1 MASTI
6 KQKCR
11 DGIAKLKDTVSFV
24 WTDITTHWNKPGRG
38 NYVPYKEVLNYS
50 IGGMGQN
57 MVIYLLG
64 YMALGVTNTLFASTI
79 GIRPMHLQTMLAVQ
93 TIANIF
99 FQIIRGKLVDNTNT
113 RWGRFR
119 PYMAIMGAPLVILST
134 VFIFLPF
141 ETMTYNTKYMMV
153 FIFAIAISA
162 GQPLFQTNYTNLGS
176 VLSPSSRERANIITV
191 SSLIYSFAPSVY
203 QLFVPIFSEFTGGFT
218 DIRTYK
224 YIVVPIGIVGVFLS
238 LFCFFGCKERIVSS
252 KHFVQKVSVIDGC
265 VAVWKSKYWW
275 LRTISTWF
283 TFLESAYLV
292 LFGWIYIYGTQ
303 DMVTYGILTTVLGT
317 ASGLSMFA
325 TPFILK
331 ALGNKGTL
339 LFHNGFNIIFIACM
353 LATYEV
359 PLLYFLFLY
368 INTFINQLQLV
379 YNPVLNAEVKDSIQL
394 KSGKRV
400 DFMLEVA
407 ALIGT
412 PITIATGYF
421 LPFIYEG
428 FGLTVNYDVL
438 YDPTIRNNLFYM
450 LCALSIAGAA
460 LNLAPFLLYNLTREK
475 HAQIITALK
484 IRAINED
491 YRTGD
496 VTPHQAKDAIE
507 SYKYSMERKNA
518 VQPDIKEKKAEMKA
532 VRAEYKAAK
541 AAYEEAL
548 KKAAELVPSHEAIMA
563 MPEVAALSKAVE
575 EAKAAF
581 EAAKAGTD
589 AADIPVKEAA
599 FKEAEHALKAAIR
612 KEETIPQTD
621 ELAAATAKRDELKKA
636 YKEAK
641 FAYKDAQKLKRDK
654 EAIEE
659 FLEPELNKWSSPL
672 HSMDLEIARAVTAI
686 DKNDI
691 AACTLDISALPVPE
705 FPGTDEKN
713 EKGKLT
719 KAAKEMRN
727 QKRETLALIKKRIRQ
742 LKRMKRLTAQMFPDG
757 VTTDY
762 EADLKRE
769 LDVKC
774 ETKEEKKAQNK
785 VIKKAEKA
793 YRRFCRAYKLYL
805 ECETIITEYN
815 DRNNFFDFILPKY
828 EEYVAQA
835 AQIDAEEAAKAEVE
849 KLEKKREIRRL
860 KAEKAMKKVAKEQA
874 KMDGVKFTEAY
885 FEQYKADHAAE
896 LEEACR
902 LTEEE
907 EAKLAAGKE
916 ATVASEAEKYEDAT
930 SAPADEATPAE
941 EQVEELKE
949 EDSAVKTDEGE
960 EGGNN

>member
-1 MASTI
+1 MASTF

-11 DGIAKLKDTVSFV
+11 NGISKLKETVSFV

-57 MVIYLLG
+57 MVVYLLG
-64 YMALGVTNTLFASTI
+64 FMALGVTNTLFASTI
-79 GIRPMHLQTMLAVQ
+79 GIRPMHLQTMLTVQ

-141 ETMTYNTKYMMV
+141 ETMDYNTKYMMV

-191 SSLIYSFAPSVY
+191 SSIIYSFAPSVY

-224 YIVVPIGIVGVFLS
+224 YIVVPIGILGVFLS
-238 LFCFFGCKERIVSS
+238 LFAFFGCKERIVSS
-252 KHFVQKVSVIDGC
+252 KHFVQKVSVVDGC
-265 VAVWKSKYWW
+265 IAVWKNKYWW
-275 LRTISTWF
+275 LRTVSTWF

-507 SYKYSMERKNA
+507 SYNYSMERKNA
-518 VQPDIKEKKAEMKA
+518 VLPDIKEKKTEMKA
-532 VRAEYKAAK
+532 VKAEYKLAK
-541 AAYEEAL
+541 AAYETAL
-548 KKAAELVPSHEAIMA
+548 KAAAEFVPSHEAVMA
-563 MPEVAALSKAVE
+563 MPEIAALSAAVE
-575 EAKAAF
+575 EAKAAY

-589 AADIPVKEAA
+589 AAEIPVKEAA
-599 FKEAEHALKAAIR
+599 LKQAEHELKTAVREKEA
-612 KEETIPQTD
+612 IPQTE

-654 EAIEE
+654 EAIAE
-659 FLEPELNKWSSPL
+659 FLDPELNKWSLPL
-672 HSMDLEIARAVTAI
+672 HVMDLEIARAITAI

-691 AACTLDISALPVPE
+691 AASDLDISALPVPE
-705 FPGTDEKN
+705 FPGTDERN

-719 KAAKEMRN
+719 TAAKEMRT
-727 QKRETLALIKKRIRQ
+727 QKRETLALIRKRIRQ
-742 LKRMKRLTAQMFPDG
+742 FKKMRRLTGRMFPDG
-757 VTTDY
+757 VLTDY

-769 LDVKC
+769 LDVQC
-774 ETKEEKKAQNK
+774 ETKEQKKVQNK

-793 YRRFCRAYKLYL
+793 YHRFARAYKLYL
-805 ECETIITEYN
+805 ECETVITEYN

-828 EEYVAQA
+828 EEYLAQA
-835 AQIDAEEAAKAEVE
+835 AQIDAEEAAKAAAE
-849 KLEKKREIRRL
+849 KLEKKREIKRL
-860 KAEKAMKKVAKEQA
+860 KAEKAMKKVAARQA
-874 KMDGVKFTEAY
+874 KMDGVKFTEEY
-885 FEQYKADHAAE
+885 FEQYKADHAQE
-896 LEEACR
+896 LEEASR
-902 LTEEE
+902 LPEDD
-907 EAKLAAGKE
+907 ANGVGGKDPSVMSAAE
-916 ATVASEAEKYEDAT
+916 NYENAT
-930 SAPADEATPAE
+930 SAPADEATTAI
-941 EQVEELKE
+941 EQVEEIKE
-949 EDSAVKTDEGE
+949 EDKAAGSNDGE
-960 EGGNN
+960 EGGND

>member
-1 MASTI
+1 MASTF

-11 DGIAKLKDTVSFV
+11 NGISKLKETVSFV

-57 MVIYLLG
+57 MVVYLLG

-79 GIRPMHLQTMLAVQ
+79 GIRPMHLQTMLTVQ

-119 PYMAIMGAPLVILST
+119 PYMAIMGAPLVVLSA

-141 ETMTYNTKYMMV
+141 ETMDYNTKYMMV

-176 VLSPSSRERANIITV
+176 VLSPSSRERANIITI

-218 DIRTYK
+218 NINTYK
-224 YIVVPIGIVGVFLS
+224 FIVVPIGIAGVFLS
-238 LFCFFGCKERIVSS
+238 LFAFFGCKERIVSS
-252 KHFVQKVSVIDGC
+252 KHFVQKVSVWDGC
-265 VAVWKSKYWW
+265 VAVWKNKYWW
-275 LRTISTWF
+275 LRTVSTWF

-317 ASGLSMFA
+317 ASGLSMLA

-339 LFHNGFNIIFIACM
+339 LFHNGFNIMFIACM

-412 PITIATGYF
+412 PITIASGYF

-438 YDPTIRNNLFYM
+438 YDPTVRNSLFYM

-496 VTPHQAKDAIE
+496 VTAHQAKDAIE
-507 SYKYSMERKNA
+507 SYNYSMERKNA
-518 VQPDIKEKKAEMKA
+518 VMPDIKEKKAQKNA
-532 VRAEYKAAK
+532 AKAEYKQAK
-541 AAYEEAL
+541 AEYEAAL
-548 KKAAELVPSHEAIMA
+548 KKAAELVPSRDAIMA
-563 MPEVAALSKAVE
+563 MPEITALSAALDNARAE
-575 EAKAAF
+575 Y

-589 AADIPVKEAA
+589 AAAIPVKEEAL
-599 FKEAEHALKAAIR
+599 KQAEHDLKAAIR
-612 KEETIPQTD
+612 DKEAIPLTE
-621 ELAAATAKRDELKKA
+621 ELSAATTKRDECKKA
-636 YKEAK
+636 YKDAK
-641 FAYKDAQKLKRDK
+641 HAYKDAQKLKRDK
-654 EAIEE
+654 EAIAE
-659 FLEPELNKWSSPL
+659 FLDPELNKWNTPVHIMS
-672 HSMDLEIARAVTAI
+672 LEIARAVTAI
-686 DKNDI
+686 DKS
-691 AACTLDISALPVPE
+691 AVSASTLDITSLPVPE

-719 KAAKEMRN
+719 PAAKEMRT
-727 QKRETLALIKKRIRQ
+727 QRRETYALIKKRARAF
-742 LKRMKRLTAQMFPDG
+742 KKMKRLTARLFPDG
-757 VTTDY
+757 VLSDY

-793 YRRFCRAYKLYL
+793 YHRFARAYKLYL
-805 ECETIITEYN
+805 ECEAVITEYN

-828 EEYVAQA
+828 DEYLAEA
-835 AQIDAEEAAKAEVE
+835 AMIDAEDAAKAAAE
-849 KLEKKREIRRL
+849 KLEKKREIARL
-860 KAEKAMKKVAKEQA
+860 KAEKAMKGVAKKQA
-874 KMDGVKFTEAY
+874 KMDGVKFTESY
-885 FEQYKADHAAE
+885 FEQYKTDHAKE
-896 LEEACR
+896 LEQAST
-902 LTEEE
+902 LPGDVTENTKSAGEPQTSDGLQKD
-907 EAKLAAGKE
+907 APVSQSDAA
-916 ATVASEAEKYEDAT
+916 D
-930 SAPADEATPAE
+930 
-941 EQVEELKE
+941 
-949 EDSAVKTDEGE
+949 GE
-960 EGGNN
+960 EGGNE

>member
-1 MASTI
+1 MASTF

-11 DGIAKLKDTVSFV
+11 NGISKLKETVSFV

-57 MVIYLLG
+57 MVVYLLG

-79 GIRPMHLQTMLAVQ
+79 GIRPMHLQTMLTVQ

-119 PYMAIMGAPLVILST
+119 PYMAIMGAPLVVLSA

-141 ETMTYNTKYMMV
+141 ETMDYNTKYMMV

-176 VLSPSSRERANIITV
+176 VLSPSSRERANIITI

-218 DIRTYK
+218 NINTYK
-224 YIVVPIGIVGVFLS
+224 FIVVPIGIAGVFLS
-238 LFCFFGCKERIVSS
+238 LFAFFGCKERIVSS
-252 KHFVQKVSVIDGC
+252 KHFVQKVSVWDGC
-265 VAVWKSKYWW
+265 VAVWKNKYWW
-275 LRTISTWF
+275 LRTVSTWF

-339 LFHNGFNIIFIACM
+339 LFHNGFNIMFIACM

-412 PITIATGYF
+412 PITIASGYF

-438 YDPTIRNNLFYM
+438 YDPTVRNSLFYM

-496 VTPHQAKDAIE
+496 VTAHQAKDAIE
-507 SYKYSMERKNA
+507 SYNYSMERKNA
-518 VQPDIKEKKAEMKA
+518 VMPDIKEKKAQKNA
-532 VRAEYKAAK
+532 AKAEYKQAK
-541 AAYEEAL
+541 AEYEAAL
-548 KKAAELVPSHEAIMA
+548 KKAAELVPSRDAIMA
-563 MPEVAALSKAVE
+563 MPEITALSAALDNARAE
-575 EAKAAF
+575 YEAT
-581 EAAKAGTD
+581 KAGTD
-589 AADIPVKEAA
+589 AAAIPVKEAA
-599 FKEAEHALKAAIR
+599 LKQAEHDLKAAIR
-612 KEETIPQTD
+612 NKEAIPLTE
-621 ELAAATAKRDELKKA
+621 ELSAATTKRDECKKA
-636 YKEAK
+636 YKDAK
-641 FAYKDAQKLKRDK
+641 HAYKDAQKLKRDK
-654 EAIEE
+654 EAIAE
-659 FLEPELNKWSSPL
+659 FLDPELNKWNTPVHIMS
-672 HSMDLEIARAVTAI
+672 LEIARAVTAI
-686 DKNDI
+686 DKS
-691 AACTLDISALPVPE
+691 AVSASTLDITSLPVPE

-719 KAAKEMRN
+719 PAAKEMRT
-727 QKRETLALIKKRIRQ
+727 QRRETYALIKKRARAF
-742 LKRMKRLTAQMFPDG
+742 KKMKRLTARLFPDG
-757 VTTDY
+757 VLSDY

-793 YRRFCRAYKLYL
+793 YHRFARAYKLYL
-805 ECETIITEYN
+805 ECEAVITEYN

-828 EEYVAQA
+828 DEYLAEA
-835 AQIDAEEAAKAEVE
+835 AMIDAEDAAKAAAE
-849 KLEKKREIRRL
+849 KLEKKREIARL
-860 KAEKAMKKVAKEQA
+860 KAEKAMKGVAKKQA
-874 KMDGVKFTEAY
+874 KMDGVKFTESY
-885 FEQYKADHAAE
+885 FEQYKTDHAKE
-896 LEEACR
+896 LEQASA
-902 LTEEE
+902 LPGDVTENTKSAGEPQTSDGLQKD
-907 EAKLAAGKE
+907 APVSQSDAA
-916 ATVASEAEKYEDAT
+916 D
-930 SAPADEATPAE
+930 
-941 EQVEELKE
+941 
-949 EDSAVKTDEGE
+949 GE
-960 EGGNN
+960 EGGNE

>member
-1 MASTI
+1 MASTF

-11 DGIAKLKDTVSFV
+11 NGISKLKETVSFV

-57 MVIYLLG
+57 MVVYLLG

-79 GIRPMHLQTMLAVQ
+79 GIRPMHLQTMLTVQ

-119 PYMAIMGAPLVILST
+119 PYMAIMGAPLVVLSA

-141 ETMTYNTKYMMV
+141 ETMDYNTKYMMV

-176 VLSPSSRERANIITV
+176 VLSPSSRERANIITI

-218 DIRTYK
+218 NINTYK
-224 YIVVPIGIVGVFLS
+224 FIVVPIGIAGVFLS
-238 LFCFFGCKERIVSS
+238 LFAFFGCKERIVSS
-252 KHFVQKVSVIDGC
+252 KHFVQKVSVWDGC
-265 VAVWKSKYWW
+265 VAVWKNKYWW
-275 LRTISTWF
+275 LRTVSTWF

-317 ASGLSMFA
+317 ASGLSIFA

-339 LFHNGFNIIFIACM
+339 LFHNGFNIMFIACM

-412 PITIATGYF
+412 PITIASGYF

-438 YDPTIRNNLFYM
+438 YDPTVRNSLFYM

-496 VTPHQAKDAIE
+496 VTAHQAKDAIE
-507 SYKYSMERKNA
+507 SYNYSMERKNA
-518 VQPDIKEKKAEMKA
+518 VMPDIKEKKAQKNA
-532 VRAEYKAAK
+532 AKAEYKQAK
-541 AAYEEAL
+541 AEYEAAL
-548 KKAAELVPSHEAIMA
+548 KKAAALVPSRDAIMA
-563 MPEVAALSKAVE
+563 MPEITALSAALDNARAE
-575 EAKAAF
+575 Y

-589 AADIPVKEAA
+589 AAAIPVKEAA
-599 FKEAEHALKAAIR
+599 LKQAEHDLKAAIR
-612 KEETIPQTD
+612 NKEAIPLTE
-621 ELAAATAKRDELKKA
+621 ELSAATTKRDECKKA
-636 YKEAK
+636 YKDAK
-641 FAYKDAQKLKRDK
+641 HAYKDAQKLKRDK
-654 EAIEE
+654 EAIAE
-659 FLEPELNKWSSPL
+659 FLDPELNKWNTPVHIMS
-672 HSMDLEIARAVTAI
+672 LEIARAVTAI
-686 DKNDI
+686 DKS
-691 AACTLDISALPVPE
+691 AVSASTLDITSLPVPE

-719 KAAKEMRN
+719 PAAKEMRT
-727 QKRETLALIKKRIRQ
+727 QRRETYALIKKRARAF
-742 LKRMKRLTAQMFPDG
+742 KKMKRLTARLFPDG
-757 VTTDY
+757 VLSDY

-793 YRRFCRAYKLYL
+793 YHRFARAYKLYL
-805 ECETIITEYN
+805 ECEAVITEYN

-828 EEYVAQA
+828 DEYLAEA
-835 AQIDAEEAAKAEVE
+835 AMIDAEDAAKAAAE
-849 KLEKKREIRRL
+849 KLEKKREIARL
-860 KAEKAMKKVAKEQA
+860 KAEKAMKGVAKKQA
-874 KMDGVKFTEAY
+874 KMDGVKFTESY
-885 FEQYKADHAAE
+885 FEQYKTDHAKE
-896 LEEACR
+896 LEQASA
-902 LTEEE
+902 LPGDVTENTKSAGEPQTSDGLQKD
-907 EAKLAAGKE
+907 APVSQSDAA
-916 ATVASEAEKYEDAT
+916 D
-930 SAPADEATPAE
+930 
-941 EQVEELKE
+941 
-949 EDSAVKTDEGE
+949 GE
-960 EGGNN
+960 EGGNE

>member
-1 MASTI
+1 MASTF

-11 DGIAKLKDTVSFV
+11 NGISKLKETVSFV

-57 MVIYLLG
+57 MVVYLLG

-79 GIRPMHLQTMLAVQ
+79 GIRPMHLQTMLTVQ

-119 PYMAIMGAPLVILST
+119 PYMAIMGAPLVVLSA

-141 ETMTYNTKYMMV
+141 ETMDYNTKYMMV

-176 VLSPSSRERANIITV
+176 VLSPSSRERANIITI

-218 DIRTYK
+218 NINTYK
-224 YIVVPIGIVGVFLS
+224 FIVVPIGIAGVFLS
-238 LFCFFGCKERIVSS
+238 LFAFFGCKERIVSS
-252 KHFVQKVSVIDGC
+252 KHFVQKVSVWDGC
-265 VAVWKSKYWW
+265 VAVWKNKYWW
-275 LRTISTWF
+275 LRTVSTWF

-339 LFHNGFNIIFIACM
+339 LFHNGFNIMFIACM

-394 KSGKRV
+394 MSGKRV

-412 PITIATGYF
+412 PITIASGYF

-438 YDPTIRNNLFYM
+438 YDPTVRNSLFYM

-496 VTPHQAKDAIE
+496 VTAHQAKDAIE
-507 SYKYSMERKNA
+507 SYNYSMERKNA
-518 VQPDIKEKKAEMKA
+518 AMPDIKEKKAQKNA
-532 VRAEYKAAK
+532 AKAEYKQAK
-541 AAYEEAL
+541 AEYEAAL
-548 KKAAELVPSHEAIMA
+548 KKAAELVPSRDAIMA
-563 MPEVAALSKAVE
+563 MPEITALSAALDNARAE
-575 EAKAAF
+575 Y

-589 AADIPVKEAA
+589 AAAIPVKEAA
-599 FKEAEHALKAAIR
+599 LTQAEHDLKAAIR
-612 KEETIPQTD
+612 NKEAIPLTE
-621 ELAAATAKRDELKKA
+621 ELSAATTKRDECKKA
-636 YKEAK
+636 YKDAK
-641 FAYKDAQKLKRDK
+641 HAYKDAQKLKRDK
-654 EAIEE
+654 EAIAE
-659 FLEPELNKWSSPL
+659 FLDPELNKWNTPVHIMS
-672 HSMDLEIARAVTAI
+672 LEIARAVTAI
-686 DKNDI
+686 DKS
-691 AACTLDISALPVPE
+691 AVSASTLDITSLPVPE

-719 KAAKEMRN
+719 PAAREMRT
-727 QKRETLALIKKRIRQ
+727 QRRETYALIKKRARAF
-742 LKRMKRLTAQMFPDG
+742 KKMKRLTARLFPDG
-757 VTTDY
+757 VLSDY

-793 YRRFCRAYKLYL
+793 YHRFARAYKLYL
-805 ECETIITEYN
+805 ECEAVITEYN

-828 EEYVAQA
+828 DEYLAEA
-835 AQIDAEEAAKAEVE
+835 AMIDAEDAAKAAAE
-849 KLEKKREIRRL
+849 KLEKKREIARL
-860 KAEKAMKKVAKEQA
+860 KAEKAMKGVAKKQA
-874 KMDGVKFTEAY
+874 KMDGVKFTESY
-885 FEQYKADHAAE
+885 FEQYKTDHAKE
-896 LEEACR
+896 LEQASA
-902 LTEEE
+902 LPGDVTENTKSAGEPQTSDGLQKD
-907 EAKLAAGKE
+907 APVSQSDAA
-916 ATVASEAEKYEDAT
+916 D
-930 SAPADEATPAE
+930 
-941 EQVEELKE
+941 
-949 EDSAVKTDEGE
+949 GE
-960 EGGNN
+960 EGGNE

>member
-1 MASTI
+1 MASTF

-11 DGIAKLKDTVSFV
+11 NGISKLKETVSFV

-57 MVIYLLG
+57 MVVYLLG

-79 GIRPMHLQTMLAVQ
+79 GIRPMHLQTMLTVQ

-119 PYMAIMGAPLVILST
+119 PYMAIMGAPLVVLSA

-141 ETMTYNTKYMMV
+141 ETMDYNTKYMMV

-176 VLSPSSRERANIITV
+176 VLSPSSRERANIITI

-203 QLFVPIFSEFTGGFT
+203 QLFVPIFSELTGGFT
-218 DIRTYK
+218 NINTYK
-224 YIVVPIGIVGVFLS
+224 FIVVPIGIAGVFLS
-238 LFCFFGCKERIVSS
+238 LFAFFGCKERIVSS
-252 KHFVQKVSVIDGC
+252 KHFVQKVSVWDGC
-265 VAVWKSKYWW
+265 VAVWKNKYWW
-275 LRTISTWF
+275 LRTVSTWF

-339 LFHNGFNIIFIACM
+339 LFHNGFNIMFIACM

-412 PITIATGYF
+412 PITIASGYF

-438 YDPTIRNNLFYM
+438 YDPTVRNSLFYM

-496 VTPHQAKDAIE
+496 VTAHQAKDAIE
-507 SYKYSMERKNA
+507 SYNYSMERKNA
-518 VQPDIKEKKAEMKA
+518 VMPDIKEKKAQKNA
-532 VRAEYKAAK
+532 AKAEYKQAK
-541 AAYEEAL
+541 AEYEAAL
-548 KKAAELVPSHEAIMA
+548 KKAAELVPSRDAIMA
-563 MPEVAALSKAVE
+563 MPEITALSAALDNARAE
-575 EAKAAF
+575 Y
-581 EAAKAGTD
+581 EAAKTDTD
-589 AADIPVKEAA
+589 AAAIPVKEAA
-599 FKEAEHALKAAIR
+599 LKQAEHDLKAAIR
-612 KEETIPQTD
+612 DKEAIPLTE
-621 ELAAATAKRDELKKA
+621 ELSAATTKRDECKKA
-636 YKEAK
+636 YKDAK
-641 FAYKDAQKLKRDK
+641 HAYKDAQKLKRDK
-654 EAIEE
+654 EAIAE
-659 FLEPELNKWSSPL
+659 FLDPELNKWNTPVHIMS
-672 HSMDLEIARAVTAI
+672 LEIARAVTAI
-686 DKNDI
+686 DKS
-691 AACTLDISALPVPE
+691 AVSASTLDITSLPVPE

-719 KAAKEMRN
+719 PAAKEMRT
-727 QKRETLALIKKRIRQ
+727 QRRETYALIKKRARAF
-742 LKRMKRLTAQMFPDG
+742 KKMKRLTARLFPDG
-757 VTTDY
+757 VLSDY

-793 YRRFCRAYKLYL
+793 YHRFARAYKLYL
-805 ECETIITEYN
+805 ECEAVITEYN

-828 EEYVAQA
+828 DEYLAEA
-835 AQIDAEEAAKAEVE
+835 AMIDAEDAAKAAAE
-849 KLEKKREIRRL
+849 KLEKKREIARL
-860 KAEKAMKKVAKEQA
+860 KAEKAMKGVAKKQA
-874 KMDGVKFTEAY
+874 KMDGVKFTESY
-885 FEQYKADHAAE
+885 FEQYKTDHAKE
-896 LEEACR
+896 LEQASA
-902 LTEEE
+902 LPGDVTENTKSAGEPQTSDGLQKD
-907 EAKLAAGKE
+907 APVSQSDAA
-916 ATVASEAEKYEDAT
+916 D
-930 SAPADEATPAE
+930 
-941 EQVEELKE
+941 
-949 EDSAVKTDEGE
+949 GE
-960 EGGNN
+960 EGGNE

>member
-1 MASTI
+1 MASTF

-11 DGIAKLKDTVSFV
+11 NGISKLKETVSFV

-57 MVIYLLG
+57 MVVYLLG

-79 GIRPMHLQTMLAVQ
+79 GIRPMHLQTMLTVQ

-119 PYMAIMGAPLVILST
+119 PYMAIMGAPLVVLSA

-141 ETMTYNTKYMMV
+141 ETMDYNTKYMMV

-176 VLSPSSRERANIITV
+176 VLSPSSRERANIITI

-203 QLFVPIFSEFTGGFT
+203 QLFVPIFSELTGGFT
-218 DIRTYK
+218 NINTYK
-224 YIVVPIGIVGVFLS
+224 FIVVPIGIAGVFLS
-238 LFCFFGCKERIVSS
+238 LFAFFGCKERIVSS
-252 KHFVQKVSVIDGC
+252 KHFVQKVSVWDGC
-265 VAVWKSKYWW
+265 VAVWKNKYWW
-275 LRTISTWF
+275 LRTVSTWF

-359 PLLYFLFLY
+359 PLLYFMFLY

-412 PITIATGYF
+412 PITIASGYF

-438 YDPTIRNNLFYM
+438 YDPTVRNSLFYM

-496 VTPHQAKDAIE
+496 VTAHQAKDAIE
-507 SYKYSMERKNA
+507 SYNYSMERKNA
-518 VQPDIKEKKAEMKA
+518 VMPDIKEKKAQKNA
-532 VRAEYKAAK
+532 AKAEYKQAK
-541 AAYEEAL
+541 AEYEAAL
-548 KKAAELVPSHEAIMA
+548 KKAAELVPSRDAIMA
-563 MPEVAALSKAVE
+563 MPEITALSAALDNARAE
-575 EAKAAF
+575 YEAT
-581 EAAKAGTD
+581 KAGTD
-589 AADIPVKEAA
+589 AAAIPVKEEAL
-599 FKEAEHALKAAIR
+599 KQAEHDLKAAIR
-612 KEETIPQTD
+612 NKEAIPLTE
-621 ELAAATAKRDELKKA
+621 ELSAATTKRDECKKA
-636 YKEAK
+636 YKDAK
-641 FAYKDAQKLKRDK
+641 HAYKDAQKLKRDK
-654 EAIEE
+654 EAIAE
-659 FLEPELNKWSSPL
+659 FLDPELNKWNTPVHIMS
-672 HSMDLEIARAVTAI
+672 LEIARAVTAI
-686 DKNDI
+686 DKS
-691 AACTLDISALPVPE
+691 AVSASTLDITSLPVPE

-719 KAAKEMRN
+719 PAAREMRT
-727 QKRETLALIKKRIRQ
+727 QRRETYALIKKRARAF
-742 LKRMKRLTAQMFPDG
+742 KKMKRLTARLFPDG
-757 VTTDY
+757 VLSDY

-793 YRRFCRAYKLYL
+793 YHRFARAYKLYL
-805 ECETIITEYN
+805 ECEAVITEYN

-828 EEYVAQA
+828 DEYLAEA
-835 AQIDAEEAAKAEVE
+835 AMIDAEDAAKAAAE
-849 KLEKKREIRRL
+849 KLEKKREIARL
-860 KAEKAMKKVAKEQA
+860 KAEKAMKGVAKKQA
-874 KMDGVKFTEAY
+874 KMDGVKFTESY
-885 FEQYKADHAAE
+885 FEQYKTDHAKE
-896 LEEACR
+896 LEQASA
-902 LTEEE
+902 LPGDVTENTKSAGEPQTSDGLQKD
-907 EAKLAAGKE
+907 APVSQSDAA
-916 ATVASEAEKYEDAT
+916 D
-930 SAPADEATPAE
+930 
-941 EQVEELKE
+941 
-949 EDSAVKTDEGE
+949 GE
-960 EGGNN
+960 EGGNE

>member
-11 DGIAKLKDTVSFV
+11 NGISKLKDTVSFV
-24 WTDITTHWNKPGRG
+24 WTDITTHWSKPARG

-57 MVIYLLG
+57 MLIYLLG
-64 YMALGVTNTLFASTI
+64 FMALGVTNTLFASTI
-79 GIRPMHLQTMLAVQ
+79 GIRPMHLQTMLTVQ

-119 PYMAIMGAPLVILST
+119 PYMAIMGAPLAVLAV

-141 ETMTYNTKYMMV
+141 ETMDYNAKYTMV

-218 DIRTYK
+218 DIRTYR
-224 YIVVPIGIVGVFLS
+224 YIVVPIGILGVFLS
-238 LFCFFGCKERIVSS
+238 LFAFFGCKERIVSS

-265 VAVWKSKYWW
+265 VAVWKNKYWW
-275 LRTISTWF
+275 LRTISGWF
-283 TFLESAYLV
+283 NFLESAYLV

-339 LFHNGFNIIFIACM
+339 LFHNGFNIVFIACM

-438 YDPTIRNNLFYM
+438 YDPTVRNNLFYI
-450 LCALSIAGAA
+450 LCALSILGSA

-475 HAQIITALK
+475 HAMIITALK
-484 IRAINED
+484 IRAVNAD
-491 YRTGD
+491 CRTGD
-496 VTPHQAKDAIE
+496 ITAHQARDVVEA
-507 SYKYSMERKNA
+507 YNYAMERKNA
-518 VQPDIKEKKAEMKA
+518 VLPDIKEKKAEMKA
-532 VRAEYKAAK
+532 AK
-541 AAYEEAL
+541 AAYKQAR
-548 KKAAELVPSHEAIMA
+548 
-563 MPEVAALSKAVE
+563 
-575 EAKAAF
+575 AAF
-581 EAAKAGTD
+581 EAEL
-589 AADIPVKEAA
+589 KEAA
-599 FKEAEHALKAAIR
+599 KLVPPRKTILAMPEIAALSAAVQAAKADLDAAKADTAIIPEKQAALKQAEHAFKQALRKA
-612 KEETIPQTD
+612 EEIPVT
-621 ELAAATAKRDELKKA
+621 ESLGAATAQRDELKKQ

-641 FAYKDAQKLKRDK
+641 RAYKDAQKLKRDK

-659 FLEPELNKWSSPL
+659 FLDHELQKWDTPFYQMQL
-672 HSMDLEIARAVTAI
+672 DIARAVTAI

-691 AACTLDISALPVPE
+691 SSAALDIKALPVPA
-705 FPGTDEKN
+705 FPGTGERDEK
-713 EKGKLT
+713 GRLT
-719 KAAKEMRN
+719 KAAKDMRE
-727 QKRETLALIKKRIRQ
+727 QERDTKALIKKRIRQ
-742 LKRMKRLTAQMFPDG
+742 FNRMRRLTARLFPDG
-757 VTTDY
+757 VLSDY

-769 LDVKC
+769 LDVPC
-774 ETKEEKKAQNK
+774 NTKEEKKAQNK
-785 VIKKAEKA
+785 VIKKAEKL
-793 YRRFCRAYKLYL
+793 YHRYCRAYKLYL
-805 ECETIITEYN
+805 ECETLLT
-815 DRNNFFDFILPKY
+815 DFDSRNNFFDFVLPKY
-828 EEYVAQA
+828 EEYA
-835 AQIDAEEAAKAEVE
+835 AEAARLDAEDAAKTAAE
-849 KLEKKREIRRL
+849 KLEKRREIKRL
-860 KAEKAMKKVAKEQA
+860 KAEKAMRKTAKVQA
-874 KMDGVKFTEAY
+874 KTDKVKFTDEY
-885 FEQYKADHAAE
+885 FEQYKTAHAQE
-896 LEEACR
+896 LEEMSR
-902 LTEEE
+902 LPEDA
-907 EAKLAAGKE
+907 EAPAQESADGAGD
-916 ATVASEAEKYEDAT
+916 AEKAPERAAFEKAESENED
-930 SAPADEATPAE
+930 PEKKNVNDGG
-941 EQVEELKE
+941 
-949 EDSAVKTDEGE
+949 EDQ
-960 EGGNN
+960 

>member
-1 MASTI
+1 MASTF

-11 DGIAKLKDTVSFV
+11 NGISKLKETVSFV

-57 MVIYLLG
+57 MVVYLLG

-79 GIRPMHLQTMLAVQ
+79 GIRPMHLQTMLTVQ

-119 PYMAIMGAPLVILST
+119 PYMAIMGAPLVVLSA

-141 ETMTYNTKYMMV
+141 ETMDYNTKYMMV

-176 VLSPSSRERANIITV
+176 VLSPSSRERANIITI

-218 DIRTYK
+218 NINTYK
-224 YIVVPIGIVGVFLS
+224 FIVVPIGIAGVFLS
-238 LFCFFGCKERIVSS
+238 LFAFFGCKERIVSS
-252 KHFVQKVSVIDGC
+252 KHFVQKVSVWDGC
-265 VAVWKSKYWW
+265 VAVWKNKYWW
-275 LRTISTWF
+275 LRTVSTWF

-339 LFHNGFNIIFIACM
+339 LFHNGFNILFIACM

-359 PLLYFLFLY
+359 PLLYFMFLY

-394 KSGKRV
+394 MSGKRV

-412 PITIATGYF
+412 PITIASGYF

-438 YDPTIRNNLFYM
+438 YDPTVRNSLFYM

-496 VTPHQAKDAIE
+496 VTAHQAKDAIE
-507 SYKYSMERKNA
+507 SYNYSMERKNA
-518 VQPDIKEKKAEMKA
+518 VMPDIKENKAQKNA
-532 VRAEYKAAK
+532 AKAEYKQAK
-541 AAYEEAL
+541 AEYEAAL
-548 KKAAELVPSHEAIMA
+548 KKAAELVPSRDAIMA
-563 MPEVAALSKAVE
+563 MPEITALSAALDNARAE
-575 EAKAAF
+575 YEAT
-581 EAAKAGTD
+581 KAGTD
-589 AADIPVKEAA
+589 ATAIPVKEAA
-599 FKEAEHALKAAIR
+599 LKQAEHDLKAAIR
-612 KEETIPQTD
+612 DKEAIPLTE
-621 ELAAATAKRDELKKA
+621 ELSAATTKRDECKKA
-636 YKEAK
+636 YKDAK
-641 FAYKDAQKLKRDK
+641 HAYKDAQKLKRDK
-654 EAIEE
+654 EAIAE
-659 FLEPELNKWSSPL
+659 FLDPELNKWNTPVHIMS
-672 HSMDLEIARAVTAI
+672 LEIARAVTAI
-686 DKNDI
+686 DKS
-691 AACTLDISALPVPE
+691 AVSASTLDITSLPVPE

-719 KAAKEMRN
+719 PAAREMRT
-727 QKRETLALIKKRIRQ
+727 QRRETYALIKKRARAF
-742 LKRMKRLTAQMFPDG
+742 KKMKRLTARLFPDG
-757 VTTDY
+757 VLSDY

-793 YRRFCRAYKLYL
+793 YHRFARAYKLYL
-805 ECETIITEYN
+805 ECEAVITEYN

-828 EEYVAQA
+828 DEYLAEA
-835 AQIDAEEAAKAEVE
+835 AMIDAEDAAKAAAE
-849 KLEKKREIRRL
+849 KLEKKREIARL
-860 KAEKAMKKVAKEQA
+860 KAEKAMKGVAKKQA
-874 KMDGVKFTEAY
+874 KMDGVKFTESY
-885 FEQYKADHAAE
+885 FEQYKTDHAKE
-896 LEEACR
+896 LEQASA
-902 LTEEE
+902 LPGDVTENTKSAGEPQTSDGLQKD
-907 EAKLAAGKE
+907 APVSQTDAA
-916 ATVASEAEKYEDAT
+916 D
-930 SAPADEATPAE
+930 
-941 EQVEELKE
+941 
-949 EDSAVKTDEGE
+949 GE
-960 EGGNN
+960 EGGNE

>member
-1 MASTI
+1 M
-6 KQKCR
+6 
-11 DGIAKLKDTVSFV
+11 
-24 WTDITTHWNKPGRG
+24 
-38 NYVPYKEVLNYS
+38 
-50 IGGMGQN
+50 
-57 MVIYLLG
+57 
-64 YMALGVTNTLFASTI
+64 
-79 GIRPMHLQTMLAVQ
+79 
-93 TIANIF
+93 
-99 FQIIRGKLVDNTNT
+99 
-113 RWGRFR
+113 
-119 PYMAIMGAPLVILST
+119 
-134 VFIFLPF
+134 
-141 ETMTYNTKYMMV
+141 
-153 FIFAIAISA
+153 
-162 GQPLFQTNYTNLGS
+162 
-176 VLSPSSRERANIITV
+176 LSPSSRERANIITI

-203 QLFVPIFSEFTGGFT
+203 QLFVPIFSELTGGFT
-218 DIRTYK
+218 NINTYK
-224 YIVVPIGIVGVFLS
+224 FIVVPIGIAGVFLS
-238 LFCFFGCKERIVSS
+238 LFAFFGCKERIVSS
-252 KHFVQKVSVIDGC
+252 KHFVQKVSVWDGC
-265 VAVWKSKYWW
+265 VAVWKNKYWW
-275 LRTISTWF
+275 LRTVSTWF

-339 LFHNGFNIIFIACM
+339 LFHNGFNIMFIACM

-412 PITIATGYF
+412 PITIASGYF

-438 YDPTIRNNLFYM
+438 YDPTVRNSLFYM

-496 VTPHQAKDAIE
+496 VTAHQAKDAIE
-507 SYKYSMERKNA
+507 SYNYSMERKNA
-518 VQPDIKEKKAEMKA
+518 VMPDIKEKKAQKNA
-532 VRAEYKAAK
+532 AKAEYKQAK
-541 AAYEEAL
+541 AEYEAAL
-548 KKAAELVPSHEAIMA
+548 KKAAELVPSRDAIMA
-563 MPEVAALSKAVE
+563 MPEITALSAALDNARAE
-575 EAKAAF
+575 Y

-589 AADIPVKEAA
+589 AAVIPVKEAA
-599 FKEAEHALKAAIR
+599 LKQAEHDLKDAIRNKEAIPLT
-612 KEETIPQTD
+612 EE
-621 ELAAATAKRDELKKA
+621 LSAATTKRDECKKA
-636 YKEAK
+636 YKDAK
-641 FAYKDAQKLKRDK
+641 HAYKDAQKLKRDK
-654 EAIEE
+654 EAIAE
-659 FLEPELNKWSSPL
+659 FLDPELNKWNTPVHIMS
-672 HSMDLEIARAVTAI
+672 LEIARAVTAI
-686 DKNDI
+686 DKS
-691 AACTLDISALPVPE
+691 AVSASTLDITSLPVPE

-719 KAAKEMRN
+719 PAAREMRT
-727 QKRETLALIKKRIRQ
+727 QRRETYALIKKRARAF
-742 LKRMKRLTAQMFPDG
+742 KKMKRLTARLFPDG
-757 VTTDY
+757 VLSDY

-793 YRRFCRAYKLYL
+793 YHRFARAYKLYL
-805 ECETIITEYN
+805 ECEAVITEYN

-828 EEYVAQA
+828 DEYLAEA
-835 AQIDAEEAAKAEVE
+835 AMIDAEDAAKAAAE
-849 KLEKKREIRRL
+849 KLEKKREIARL
-860 KAEKAMKKVAKEQA
+860 KAEKAMKGVAKKQA
-874 KMDGVKFTEAY
+874 KMDGVKFTESY
-885 FEQYKADHAAE
+885 FEQYKTDHAKE
-896 LEEACR
+896 LEQASA
-902 LTEEE
+902 LPGDVTENTKSAGEPQTSDGLQKD
-907 EAKLAAGKE
+907 APVSQSDAA
-916 ATVASEAEKYEDAT
+916 D
-930 SAPADEATPAE
+930 
-941 EQVEELKE
+941 
-949 EDSAVKTDEGE
+949 GE
-960 EGGNN
+960 EGGNE

>member
-11 DGIAKLKDTVSFV
+11 NGISKLKDTVSFV
-24 WTDITTHWNKPGRG
+24 WTDITTHWSKPARG

-57 MVIYLLG
+57 MLIYLLG
-64 YMALGVTNTLFASTI
+64 FMALGVTNTLFASTI
-79 GIRPMHLQTMLAVQ
+79 GIRPMHLQTMLTVQ

-119 PYMAIMGAPLVILST
+119 PYMAIMGAPLAVLAV

-141 ETMTYNTKYMMV
+141 ETMDYNAKYTMV

-218 DIRTYK
+218 DIRTYR
-224 YIVVPIGIVGVFLS
+224 YIVVPIGILGVFLS
-238 LFCFFGCKERIVSS
+238 LFAFFGCKERIVSS

-265 VAVWKSKYWW
+265 VAVWKNKYWW
-275 LRTISTWF
+275 LRTISGWF
-283 TFLESAYLV
+283 NFLESAYLV

-339 LFHNGFNIIFIACM
+339 LFHNGFNIVFIACM

-438 YDPTIRNNLFYM
+438 YDPTVRNNLFYI
-450 LCALSIAGAA
+450 LCALSILGSA

-475 HAQIITALK
+475 HAMIITALK
-484 IRAINED
+484 IRAVNAD
-491 YRTGD
+491 CRTGD
-496 VTPHQAKDAIE
+496 ITAHQARDVVEA
-507 SYKYSMERKNA
+507 YNYAMERKNA
-518 VQPDIKEKKAEMKA
+518 VLPDIKEKKAEMKA
-532 VRAEYKAAK
+532 AK
-541 AAYEEAL
+541 AAYKQAR
-548 KKAAELVPSHEAIMA
+548 
-563 MPEVAALSKAVE
+563 
-575 EAKAAF
+575 AAF
-581 EAAKAGTD
+581 EAEL
-589 AADIPVKEAA
+589 KEAA
-599 FKEAEHALKAAIR
+599 KLVPPRKTILAMPEIAALSAAVQAAKADLDAAKADTAIIPEKQAALKQAEHAFKQALRKA
-612 KEETIPQTD
+612 EEIPVT
-621 ELAAATAKRDELKKA
+621 ESLGAATAQRDELKKQ

-641 FAYKDAQKLKRDK
+641 RAYKDAQKLKRDK

-659 FLEPELNKWSSPL
+659 FLDHELQKWDTPFYQMQL
-672 HSMDLEIARAVTAI
+672 DIARAVTAI

-691 AACTLDISALPVPE
+691 SSAALDIKALPVPA
-705 FPGTDEKN
+705 FPGTGERDEK
-713 EKGKLT
+713 GRLT
-719 KAAKEMRN
+719 KAAKDMRE
-727 QKRETLALIKKRIRQ
+727 QERDTKALIKKRIRQ
-742 LKRMKRLTAQMFPDG
+742 FNRMRRLTARLFPDG
-757 VTTDY
+757 VLSDY

-769 LDVKC
+769 LDVSC
-774 ETKEEKKAQNK
+774 NTKEEKKAQNK
-785 VIKKAEKA
+785 VIKKAEKL
-793 YRRFCRAYKLYL
+793 YHRYCRAYKLYL
-805 ECETIITEYN
+805 ECETLLT
-815 DRNNFFDFILPKY
+815 DFDSRNNFFDFVLPKY
-828 EEYVAQA
+828 EEYA
-835 AQIDAEEAAKAEVE
+835 AEAARLDAEDAAKTAAE
-849 KLEKKREIRRL
+849 KLEKRREIKRL
-860 KAEKAMKKVAKEQA
+860 KAEKAMRKTAKVQA
-874 KMDGVKFTEAY
+874 KTDKVKFTDEY
-885 FEQYKADHAAE
+885 FEQYKTAHAQE
-896 LEEACR
+896 LEEMSR
-902 LTEEE
+902 LPEDA
-907 EAKLAAGKE
+907 EAPAQESADGAGD
-916 ATVASEAEKYEDAT
+916 AEKAPERAAFEKAESENED
-930 SAPADEATPAE
+930 PEKKNVNDGG
-941 EQVEELKE
+941 
-949 EDSAVKTDEGE
+949 EDQ
-960 EGGNN
+960 

>member
-1 MASTI
+1 MASTF

-11 DGIAKLKDTVSFV
+11 NGISKLKETVSFV

-57 MVIYLLG
+57 MVVYLLG

-79 GIRPMHLQTMLAVQ
+79 GIRPMHLQTMLTVQ

-119 PYMAIMGAPLVILST
+119 PYMAIMGAPLVVLSA

-141 ETMTYNTKYMMV
+141 ETMDYNTKYMMV

-176 VLSPSSRERANIITV
+176 VLSPSSRERANIITI

-218 DIRTYK
+218 NINTYK
-224 YIVVPIGIVGVFLS
+224 FIVVPIGIAGVFLS
-238 LFCFFGCKERIVSS
+238 LFAFFGCKERIVSS
-252 KHFVQKVSVIDGC
+252 KHSVQKVSVWDGC

-275 LRTISTWF
+275 LRTVSTWF

-339 LFHNGFNIIFIACM
+339 LFHNGFNIMFIACM

-412 PITIATGYF
+412 PITIASGYF

-438 YDPTIRNNLFYM
+438 YDPTVRNSLFYM

-496 VTPHQAKDAIE
+496 VTAHQAKDAIE
-507 SYKYSMERKNA
+507 SYNYSMERKNA
-518 VQPDIKEKKAEMKA
+518 VMPDIKEKKAQKNA
-532 VRAEYKAAK
+532 AKAEYKQAK
-541 AAYEEAL
+541 AEYEAAL
-548 KKAAELVPSHEAIMA
+548 KKAAELVPSRDAIMA
-563 MPEVAALSKAVE
+563 MPEITALSAALDNARAE
-575 EAKAAF
+575 Y

-589 AADIPVKEAA
+589 AAAIPVKEAA
-599 FKEAEHALKAAIR
+599 LKHAEHDLKAAIR
-612 KEETIPQTD
+612 DKEAIPLTE
-621 ELAAATAKRDELKKA
+621 ELSAATTKRDECKKA
-636 YKEAK
+636 YKDAK
-641 FAYKDAQKLKRDK
+641 HAYKDAQKLKRDK
-654 EAIEE
+654 EAIAE
-659 FLEPELNKWSSPL
+659 FLDPELNKWNTPVHIMS
-672 HSMDLEIARAVTAI
+672 LEIARAVTAI
-686 DKNDI
+686 DKS
-691 AACTLDISALPVPE
+691 AVSASTLDITSLPVPE

-719 KAAKEMRN
+719 PAAKEMRT
-727 QKRETLALIKKRIRQ
+727 QRRETYALIKKRARAF
-742 LKRMKRLTAQMFPDG
+742 KKMKRLTARLFPDG
-757 VTTDY
+757 VLSDY

-793 YRRFCRAYKLYL
+793 YHRFARAYKLYL
-805 ECETIITEYN
+805 ECEAVITEYN

-828 EEYVAQA
+828 DEYLAEA
-835 AQIDAEEAAKAEVE
+835 AMIDAEDAAKAAAE
-849 KLEKKREIRRL
+849 KLEKKREIARL
-860 KAEKAMKKVAKEQA
+860 KAEKAMKGVAKKQA
-874 KMDGVKFTEAY
+874 KMDGVKFTESY
-885 FEQYKADHAAE
+885 FEQYKTDHAKE
-896 LEEACR
+896 LEQASA
-902 LTEEE
+902 LPGDVTENTKSAGEPQTSDGLQKD
-907 EAKLAAGKE
+907 APVSQTDAA
-916 ATVASEAEKYEDAT
+916 D
-930 SAPADEATPAE
+930 
-941 EQVEELKE
+941 
-949 EDSAVKTDEGE
+949 GE
-960 EGGNN
+960 EGGNE